1 MKIEGISAFVTGGAS
16 GLGAATT
23 RLLVE
28 RGARVAFY
36 DLPRSNGGELE
47 KELSGSARFLP
58 GDVTDES
65 GVDAALEAAADAF
78 GPLRAV
84 VNCAGIGSAQRT
96 VGREGQPF
104 PLENFRRTVEVNLIG
119 TFNVIRLAAKRMVG
133 NEPNADGERGAIVNT
148 ASVAAFEGQIGQ
160 AAYSASKGGVVGMT
174 LPIAR
179 DLARHGIRV
188 SSWACPSPPCRPWAR
203 ASRSR
208 RAWESRPSTPRS
220 PARSSRTP
228 CSTARRSASTGRSAW
243 RRSSR
248 R

>member
-160 AAYSASKGGVVGMT
+160 AAYSASKGG
-174 LPIAR
+174 A
-179 DLARHGIRV
+179 
-188 SSWACPSPPCRPWAR
+188 SWACPSPPCRPWAR